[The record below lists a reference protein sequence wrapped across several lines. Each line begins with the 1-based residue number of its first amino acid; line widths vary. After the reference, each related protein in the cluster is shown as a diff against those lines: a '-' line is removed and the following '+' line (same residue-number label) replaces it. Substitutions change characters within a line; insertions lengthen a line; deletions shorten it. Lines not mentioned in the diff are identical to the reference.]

1 VTTHNAPV
9 RDVDDAEFDAAVIRR
24 SHQVPV
30 VVDFWAPWCGPCR
43 QLGPILERLAAE
55 AGGAWELVKVNIDNN
70 PRIASQFRVQSIP
83 AVKGFRDGQMVAE
96 FLGAVPEAQ
105 VRTFLTRVV
114 PSEADRLAREGAE
127 MESGG
132 YMATAEDR
140 YRDALAKDPNHV
152 RAIVGLARVL
162 AERKQLDEARSLL
175 DRVPRDPEAQ
185 RLRAHLSLASA
196 DGGADVV
203 ALEQRIAA
211 DPQDATAHYALGR
224 ALAARGDYEP
234 ALDHLLDTVRLDRSL
249 DDDGARKAML
259 DIFALLGDADD
270 RTRRYRG
277 LLQAVLF

>member
-1 VTTHNAPV
+1 VTTYGAHV

-55 AGGAWELVKVNIDNN
+55 AGGEWELVKVNIDNN
-70 PRIASQFRVQSIP
+70 PRVATQFRVQSIP
-83 AVKGFRDGQMVAE
+83 AVKGFRDGAMVAE

-105 VRTFLTRVV
+105 VRSFLARVV

-127 MESGG
+127 MEASG

-140 YRDALAKDPNHV
+140 FRDALAKEPNHV

-162 AERKQLDEARSLL
+162 AERNQTDEARALL
-175 DRVPRDPEAQ
+175 DRVPGDPEAQ
-185 RLRAHLSLASA
+185 KLRAHLSLAAA
-196 DGGADVV
+196 DGGGDVA
-203 ALEQRIAA
+203 ALEQRVAESPKDAA
-211 DPQDATAHYALGR
+211 AHYELGR
-224 ALAARGDYEP
+224 ALAAHGDYER
-234 ALDHLLDTVRLDRSL
+234 ALDHLLETVRLDRSL

-270 RTRRYRG
+270 RTQRYRR
-277 LLQAVLF
+277 LLQSVLF